1 MSGKLYN
8 ILTIIYRMDFN
19 NLLPAI
25 QSIESGFISNPDEY
39 SDDVKAFFMTAN
51 ISNYKSTDQFKI
63 LGKVYYKEENDSF
76 IHKDS
81 IIMSFIN
88 NTLKEDLISLNGQEA
103 THAVRLISQDKL
115 NEDEHPF
122 ISEPESQLILL
133 YDVDNKHSNNINH
146 LIYNPR

>member
-1 MSGKLYN
+1 MSDKLYN

-81 IIMSFIN
+81 MIMSFIN
-88 NTLKEDLISLNGQEA
+88 NTLREDLISLNGQEA

-115 NEDEHPF
+115 DKDEHPF
-122 ISEPESQLILL
+122 ISEPESQLIL
-133 YDVDNKHSNNINH
+133 YDVDNKHSNDINH